1 MYLQVR
7 TQVSQT
13 ERTLCEREY
22 TIILLSCN
30 YCKFVSTEQFSFS
43 YFLAH
48 LSQRKKQKNKNKKP
62 THFSSKDFGFGWL
75 SGGQAE
81 LLRKRKRIWEREREK
96 KKEPWM
102 EIWRGG
108 GHPKHQEQHL
118 QPPNTPSARVTV
130 TSHLKRAGQSRSA
143 G

>member
-81 LLRKRKRIWEREREK
+81 LLRKRKRIWERERERK
-96 KKEPWM
+96 KKSLGWKF
-102 EIWRGG
+102 GG
-108 GHPKHQEQHL
+108 EVVILNIRNNTCSHPTHPRQEL
-118 QPPNTPSARVTV
+118 L
-130 TSHLKRAGQSRSA
+130 SHRI
-143 G
+143 